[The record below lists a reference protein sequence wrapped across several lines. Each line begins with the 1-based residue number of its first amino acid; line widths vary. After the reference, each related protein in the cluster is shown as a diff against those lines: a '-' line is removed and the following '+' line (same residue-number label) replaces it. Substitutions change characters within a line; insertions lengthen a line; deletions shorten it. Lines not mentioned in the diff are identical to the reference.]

1 MARWTQDGSV
11 EPEILAPG
19 QYGPDSDAGR
29 EELVRKGFWQ
39 TLKKAARRF
48 PFTEDLVAAYYCAL
62 DPATPMRVRATL
74 FAALAYFVLPVD
86 AIPDVAPLI
95 GFTDDATV
103 LLAAIGMVK
112 THISLKHRLA
122 ARDALF
128 DPR

>member
-19 QYGPDSDAGR
+19 DRGPDADAAR
-29 EELVRKGFWQ
+29 EEAVRRGFWQ

-48 PFTEDLVAAYYCAL
+48 SFTEDLVAAYYCAL
-62 DPATPMRVRATL
+62 DPATPTRVRATL

-128 DPR
+128 EPR